1 MKFSII
7 VPCYNEEKNILLILE
22 KFKEVIV
29 RSDIEI
35 ILVNNGSYDNTEFVL
50 DKLISKYSFLKV
62 VKVEKNLGYGYGI
75 LSGLKMSGG
84 EYIGWTHGDM
94 QTPPQDVI
102 SALEIIEQANSPK
115 DIYIKGRRFGRPL
128 FDRIFT
134 FGMSLFE
141 SLYLREKLFDINAQ
155 PNIFHR
161 SFYDNWSNP
170 PWDFSLD
177 LYALY
182 LARKNKL
189 KIIRL
194 PVMFEKRLH
203 GESHWNKNLFSKF
216 KFIKRTLDYSFK
228 LKKQL

>member
-1 MKFSII
+1 
-7 VPCYNEEKNILLILE
+7 
-22 KFKEVIV
+22 
-29 RSDIEI
+29 
-35 ILVNNGSYDNTEFVL
+35 
-50 DKLISKYSFLKV
+50 
-62 VKVEKNLGYGYGI
+62 
-75 LSGLKMSGG
+75 MSGG